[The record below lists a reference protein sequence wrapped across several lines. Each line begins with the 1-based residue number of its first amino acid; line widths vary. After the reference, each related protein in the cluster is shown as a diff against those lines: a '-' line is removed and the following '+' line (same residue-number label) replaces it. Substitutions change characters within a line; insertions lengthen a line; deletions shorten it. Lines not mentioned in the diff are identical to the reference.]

1 MSSLIDQKYS
11 NLIGEGCKKIVPF
24 SRVLTLRETLQKKND
39 FTWEFF
45 PRCQTPPPT
54 PPAQWVTAMEEGG
67 VWGDVWNLLKLWNFQ
82 HWKVHGAYFCKHN
95 TFFNSFELCGGRIE
109 PLDWPERAP
118 FQNLHHNYFSCCQ
131 ICICPFSCTVGL
143 SVALHEMGS
152 VKFNVYSCVT
162 CKYTNTTTQI
172 QIHKYTNTASIKVAD
187 RPNMCYIF
195 EKVMVRGPQK

>member
-1 MSSLIDQKYS
+1 MSPQA
-11 NLIGEGCKKIVPF
+11 
-24 SRVLTLRETLQKKND
+24 
-39 FTWEFF
+39 
-45 PRCQTPPPT
+45 
-54 PPAQWVTAMEEGG
+54 AQWVTAMGGGG

-82 HWKVHGAYFCKHN
+82 HWKVHGAYFCKPD

-109 PLDWPERAP
+109 PLNWPERAP

-143 SVALHEMGS
+143 SVAWHEMGS

-162 CKYTNTTTQI
+162 CKYTNTITQI

-195 EKVMVRGPQK
+195 EEVTVRGPQKQCSRVSDMQIHKYNNTNTQIHKYSLGQICR

>member
-1 MSSLIDQKYS
+1 MQWIFLSENTFAWYWAEPGTSRYS
-11 NLIGEGCKKIVPF
+11 QVQPWKTHLELHSGLP
-24 SRVLTLRETLQKKND
+24 
-39 FTWEFF
+39 
-45 PRCQTPPPT
+45 
-54 PPAQWVTAMEEGG
+54 QWRRGG

-95 TFFNSFELCGGRIE
+95 TFFNSFELYGGRIE

-131 ICICPFSCTVGL
+131 ICICPFSCMVGL
-143 SVALHEMGS
+143 SVAWHEMGS

>member
-1 MSSLIDQKYS
+1 MDSSPGGLVMPHLLNWVSLHFPACEEQARYVS
-11 NLIGEGCKKIVPF
+11 SGCTVGY
-24 SRVLTLRETLQKKND
+24 RNGGR
-39 FTWEFF
+39 
-45 PRCQTPPPT
+45 
-54 PPAQWVTAMEEGG
+54 G

-82 HWKVHGAYFCKHN
+82 HWKVHGAYFCKPD

-109 PLDWPERAP
+109 PLNWPERAP

-143 SVALHEMGS
+143 SVAWHEMGS

-172 QIHKYTNTASIKVAD
+172 QIHNIHPHHHFGFHRFPSDSNCLFRECEILSLSSLLQVSSAW
-187 RPNMCYIF
+187 R
-195 EKVMVRGPQK
+195 Q